1 MKTLIRI
8 VGWLL
13 LAVSAQAQV
22 EEHFNDGELLLQP
35 TWTGRLDAW
44 TVTDG
49 WLQSASTTANDQFYI
64 STQSQRFDSTQWELS
79 VQLLFNPSSANYV
92 DWFLVAEDSN
102 LVNAANGYFV
112 RMGGTEDEISLYRK
126 INGVSIKL
134 IDGNNGVLNNSNNVF
149 SMGLA
154 GKYRV
159 SGKSTMTFEYSRQ
172 LNMFENLLDKNGN
185 IYQYTP
191 DLFSL
196 GWEINTGG
204 HQFQLYISNT
214 IASSPIDQ
222 LARNTS
228 KIGDGKFALGFTIN
242 RGFNLK
248 K

>member
-112 RMGGTEDEISLYRK
+112 R
-126 INGVSIKL
+126 
-134 IDGNNGVLNNSNNVF
+134 
-149 SMGLA
+149 
-154 GKYRV
+154 
-159 SGKSTMTFEYSRQ
+159 
-172 LNMFENLLDKNGN
+172 
-185 IYQYTP
+185 
-191 DLFSL
+191 
-196 GWEINTGG
+196 
-204 HQFQLYISNT
+204 
-214 IASSPIDQ
+214 
-222 LARNTS
+222 
-228 KIGDGKFALGFTIN
+228 
-242 RGFNLK
+242 
-248 K
+248 